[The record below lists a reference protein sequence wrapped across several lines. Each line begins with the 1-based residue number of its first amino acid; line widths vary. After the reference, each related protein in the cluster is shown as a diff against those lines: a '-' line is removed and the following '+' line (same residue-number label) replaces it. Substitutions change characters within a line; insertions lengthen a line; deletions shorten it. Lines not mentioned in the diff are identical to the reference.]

1 MTAVF
6 TEGGRGGFA
15 PEAGEHLFAPRD
27 WLLQHPSTKSWM
39 AKSERSNVGAAEI
52 VDLAIDLEGGFEGIV
67 LTLTITGKAGVQGP
81 NSGIGWR
88 VYVNRIPWFQTQWQF
103 GAGLDQS
110 GRFDLLAAMDGVGN
124 SWNDNFNLWL
134 PDNALLEI
142 GYNNNGGTS
151 DPMGWVAWGAYW
163 PTTLRGEY
171 DTYRRAAQRKGRL
184 EDEARQDV
192 RARRRMA
199 R

>member
-1 MTAVF
+1 MTSVF
-6 TEGGRGGFA
+6 APGGQTGFA

-27 WLLQHPSTKSWM
+27 WLLQHPSSRTFM
-39 AKSERSNVGAAEI
+39 GKSERNNVGAAEI
-52 VDLAIDLEGGFEGIV
+52 VDLCIDLDGGFEGII
-67 LTLTITGKAGVQGP
+67 LSLAITGKAGVQGA
-81 NSGIGWR
+81 NGGIGWR
-88 VYVNRIPWFQTQWQF
+88 IYINRIPWVQTQWQF
-103 GAGLDQS
+103 GAVVENA
-110 GRFDLLAAMDGVGN
+110 GRFDYLAAGDGMGN

-142 GYNNNGGTS
+142 GYNNNGGTA

-171 DTYRRAAQRKGRL
+171 DTYRRAAMRKGKL
-184 EDEARQDV
+184 QDEARQ
-192 RARRRMA
+192 RRMV